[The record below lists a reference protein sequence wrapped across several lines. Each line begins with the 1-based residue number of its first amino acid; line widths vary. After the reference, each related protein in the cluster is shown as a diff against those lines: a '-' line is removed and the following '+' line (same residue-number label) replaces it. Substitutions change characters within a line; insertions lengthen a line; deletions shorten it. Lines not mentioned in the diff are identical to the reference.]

1 MAGRNGEAEKG
12 KKKDQ
17 GKGQGKERDFNG
29 KMKKGQERVEEVAS
43 RYRISCL
50 CAVLS
55 RFSHVRLF
63 ATPWAVAS
71 QAPLSVEFSRQE
83 Y

>member
-12 KKKDQ
+12 KKKEQ
-17 GKGQGKERDFNG
+17 GKGQGKERDFKG

-50 CAVLS
+50 RAVLS
-55 RFSHVRLF
+55 RFSHVRLC
-63 ATPWAVAS
+63 AT
-71 QAPLSVEFSRQE
+71 L
-83 Y
+83 